1 MRLCRLPLLVSG
13 LNSTPLISFY
23 FSFWHKRRVCS
34 GAWDLLCFIEH
45 LCVTSML
52 KFILAVMLVL
62 IGESRM
68 HAHPQYNL
76 DLHSTTNIYM
86 LNGVV

>member
-1 MRLCRLPLLVSG
+1 
-13 LNSTPLISFY
+13 
-23 FSFWHKRRVCS
+23 
-34 GAWDLLCFIEH
+34 
-45 LCVTSML
+45 ML

-76 DLHSTTNIYM
+76 DFHRTTNIYM